1 MKNDGDLKHKRYVKT
16 MNQVLKDGDYRLDF
30 LGILGFM
37 EFLEHIAFGQEEDH
51 ILRNHQSCGDAGQA
65 QDPMRQ
71 GLHASVDKDH
81 IEGIVHHDD
90 TRFAMERVTSTTC
103 VNLPVATLSTK
114 ASS

>member
-1 MKNDGDLKHKRYVKT
+1 
-16 MNQVLKDGDYRLDF
+16 
-30 LGILGFM
+30 
-37 EFLEHIAFGQEEDH
+37 
-51 ILRNHQSCGDAGQA
+51 
-65 QDPMRQ
+65 MRQ